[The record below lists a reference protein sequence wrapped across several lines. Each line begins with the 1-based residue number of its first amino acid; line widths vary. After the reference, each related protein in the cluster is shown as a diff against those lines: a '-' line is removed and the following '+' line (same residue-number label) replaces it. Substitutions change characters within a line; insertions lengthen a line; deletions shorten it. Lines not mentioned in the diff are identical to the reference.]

1 MLKPIYNKVMSN
13 FIKQNPELTKEE
25 ISALLLLIRKTTFLG
40 EDIESLYNI
49 IIKLQNK
56 YNSIK

>member
-1 MLKPIYNKVMSN
+1 MSN